1 MAELRQNTWSLD
13 EWYAQDVAGNV
24 SYNGDGQLFVWGRG
38 TLGELAQNNR
48 TSYSSPTQV
57 GGSWYGV
64 NVLRRCGYG
73 DLNHTTAVKND
84 GTLWMWGDNLYGAL
98 GLNGPTSD
106 DRSSPAQVGTET
118 TWKGGSP
125 LNKATAVVKTDG
137 TLWSWGFN
145 WGGQLGQNEHD
156 TYYSSPTQIPG
167 TTWSQVG
174 GGNCYAVVVKTNGE
188 LWSWG
193 APHNGKLGNNK
204 NQSSSSGTSSPAQIG
219 TDTTWA
225 CVSCMENSVIATK
238 TNGTLWAWG
247 AGGSGQLGQ
256 DNTTNRSSPCQI
268 GTDTTWGST
277 ELTNM
282 QGVNTTGS
290 IKTDGTL
297 WMWGDNARGQLGQNQ
312 APAQLGNDSSPRQV
326 GTETTW
332 RSVANLGT
340 GDGAVLATKT
350 NGTLWA
356 WGTNHDGRCAQ
367 NSDPDNG
374 GPDSFSSP
382 TQIPG
387 TTWAAMVG
395 GAGGGL
401 AALQSTES

>member
-1 MAELRQNTWSLD
+1 
-13 EWYAQDVAGNV
+13 
-24 SYNGDGQLFVWGRG
+24 
-38 TLGELAQNNR
+38 
-48 TSYSSPTQV
+48 
-57 GGSWYGV
+57 
-64 NVLRRCGYG
+64 
-73 DLNHTTAVKND
+73 
-84 GTLWMWGDNLYGAL
+84 
-98 GLNGPTSD
+98 
-106 DRSSPAQVGTET
+106 
-118 TWKGGSP
+118 
-125 LNKATAVVKTDG
+125 
-137 TLWSWGFN
+137 
-145 WGGQLGQNEHD
+145 
-156 TYYSSPTQIPG
+156 
-167 TTWSQVG
+167 
-174 GGNCYAVVVKTNGE
+174 
-188 LWSWG
+188 
-193 APHNGKLGNNK
+193 
-204 NQSSSSGTSSPAQIG
+204 
-219 TDTTWA
+219 
-225 CVSCMENSVIATK
+225 
-238 TNGTLWAWG
+238 
-247 AGGSGQLGQ
+247 
-256 DNTTNRSSPCQI
+256 
-268 GTDTTWGST
+268 
-277 ELTNM
+277 M